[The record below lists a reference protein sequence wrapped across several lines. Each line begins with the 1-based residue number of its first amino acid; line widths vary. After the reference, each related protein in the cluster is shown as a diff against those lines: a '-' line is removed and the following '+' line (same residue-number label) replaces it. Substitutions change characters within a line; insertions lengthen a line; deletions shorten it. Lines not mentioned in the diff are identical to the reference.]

1 VFVAVIVK
9 TFVTVKFATDI
20 FKNDAAPITDIVLRL
35 DAPVTFR
42 DPVFADLEL
51 IYGIVSVSNRRVV
64 FWAFDVIAPET

>member
-20 FKNDAAPITDIVLRL
+20 FKNDAAPTTDIVLRV

-51 IYGIVSVSNRRVV
+51 IYGVETE
-64 FWAFDVIAPET
+64 FDTARFANGCVIAEL